1 MDKTSFGDLK
11 FSTKYAI
18 AAVPVMPGNLS
29 KALGQVLL
37 TQGGTEGESFE
48 YFKSYIEKTSFHTSI
63 CFINTISIYM
73 SKTLCLRRSLVTIFE
88 K

>member
-37 TQGGTEGESFE
+37 TQRGTEGESF
-48 YFKSYIEKTSFHTSI
+48 
-63 CFINTISIYM
+63 
-73 SKTLCLRRSLVTIFE
+73 
-88 K
+88 